1 MNIDLRL
8 KYELKIIKE
17 HNNIYDELEIILNN
31 KNGYTYKPIKEQ
43 IQHFLY
49 TAKMRNNFTNYLND
63 KRILKECILDDK
75 LLDNQIILP
84 SKIKDNL
91 IKTNN
96 KKISRILFKW

>member
-1 MNIDLRL
+1 
-8 KYELKIIKE
+8 
-17 HNNIYDELEIILNN
+17 
-31 KNGYTYKPIKEQ
+31 
-43 IQHFLY
+43 
-49 TAKMRNNFTNYLND
+49 MRNNFTNYFNN
-63 KRILKECILDDK
+63 KEILKECIINDK